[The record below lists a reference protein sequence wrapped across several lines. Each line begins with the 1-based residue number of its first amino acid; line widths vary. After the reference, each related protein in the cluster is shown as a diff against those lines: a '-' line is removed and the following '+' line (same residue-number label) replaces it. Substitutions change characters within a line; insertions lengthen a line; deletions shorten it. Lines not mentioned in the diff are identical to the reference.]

1 MTQKL
6 TLFMESTKKEPEETI
21 AEIQRL
27 LRRVNM
33 RNVMMTYD
41 GAGEVC
47 AVNFTLLIK
56 DQVIPYR
63 LPANHKPLWRLA
75 QEGKT
80 KYIKDEKQACRVAW
94 RQVYRWIEAQL
105 AMIETQ
111 MVEVEE
117 IFLPYMMIN
126 DEQTVYDKMLS
137 GGFAGYLTSG
147 VKEKYETKIRK

>member
-41 GAGEVC
+41 NSGEVC

-63 LPANHKPLWRLA
+63 LPANHKSLWRLA

-80 KYIKDEKQACRVAW
+80 KYIKDEKQARRVAW

-105 AMIETQ
+105 AMVETQ

-117 IFLPYMMIN
+117 IFLPYMMVN
-126 DEQTVYDKMLS
+126 EEQTVYDKMLS
-137 GGFAGYLTSG
+137 SGFAGYLTSG
-147 VKEKYETKIRK
+147 TNNIEQKN